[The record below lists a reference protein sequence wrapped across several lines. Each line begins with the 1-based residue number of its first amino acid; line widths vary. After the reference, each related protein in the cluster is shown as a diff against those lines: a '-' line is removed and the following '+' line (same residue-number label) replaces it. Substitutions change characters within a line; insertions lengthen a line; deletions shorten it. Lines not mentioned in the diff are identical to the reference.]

1 MWTAST
7 APKRYE
13 LSIEKSNAKK
23 ARSIIAM
30 VLARMLLWIVSART
44 VVSCWVVK
52 GGFGCWLG
60 PETNARGWHPK
71 RSAREKTAG
80 LF

>member
-30 VLARMLLWIVSART
+30 VLARMLLWRALARLFHAGSSREVNGAGISKRASVGGIPPCLHLRAT
-44 VVSCWVVK
+44 VPS
-52 GGFGCWLG
+52 
-60 PETNARGWHPK
+60 
-71 RSAREKTAG
+71 

>member
-30 VLARMLLWIVSART
+30 VLARMLLWIGALARLFHAG
-44 VVSCWVVK
+44 S
-52 GGFGCWLG
+52 
-60 PETNARGWHPK
+60 
-71 RSAREKTAG
+71 SREVNGAG
-80 LF
+80 IK